1 MRFPFWIFLLFPALE
16 LVVLIKVGGYIG
28 ALNTLA
34 LVILGM
40 VAGMAVVR
48 RQGFR
53 TMLKAREKMAHG
65 EMPALEMLEG
75 LMIALGGVFL
85 MIPGFITDFFGVV
98 LLIPPLRKVLLRRM
112 IKSGRWQAQQSS
124 TTFEGDYYREDIDS
138 SRGIN
143 QTFEGEFKREDE
155 KKSQ

>member
-1 MRFPFWIFLLFPALE
+1 MRFPAWIFLLLPALE

-40 VAGMAVVR
+40 VAGMAVIR

-53 TMLKAREKMAHG
+53 TMLKARERMTHG
-65 EMPALEMLEG
+65 ELPALEILEG
-75 LMIALGGVFL
+75 FMIALGGVFL
-85 MIPGFITDFFGVV
+85 MIPGFITDLLGIT
-98 LLIPPLRKVLLRRM
+98 LLIPPFRKLILGRM

-124 TTFEGDYYREDIDS
+124 ATFEGEYYREDVG
-138 SRGIN
+138 RN
-143 QTFEGEFKREDE
+143 QGNHQALEGEFKRENE